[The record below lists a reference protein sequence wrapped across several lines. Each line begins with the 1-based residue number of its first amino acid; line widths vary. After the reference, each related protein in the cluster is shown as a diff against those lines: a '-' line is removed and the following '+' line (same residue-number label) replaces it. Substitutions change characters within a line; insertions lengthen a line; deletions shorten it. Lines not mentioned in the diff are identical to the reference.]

1 MEYLENLELTFNK
14 LLTDLKDDLSTIRTN
29 RPTPKLIE
37 DIEAV
42 YLGTSMPIKPL
53 GTISVEPPRNLVVT
67 PWDKEAINSVSK
79 AIEDAKLGFS
89 SSVMGAVVRVA
100 LPQLTD
106 ERRKELDRIVRN
118 IAEQNRIKMRVVRDE
133 VNKRVNQET
142 DQDTK
147 FRNKEKLQKL
157 VDAFNEKLD
166 ESVESKLTE
175 ISQ

>member
-1 MEYLENLELTFNK
+1 M
-14 LLTDLKDDLSTIRTN
+14 
-29 RPTPKLIE
+29 
-37 DIEAV
+37 
-42 YLGTSMPIKPL
+42 
-53 GTISVEPPRNLVVT
+53 
-67 PWDKEAINSVSK
+67 
-79 AIEDAKLGFS
+79 GFS

>member
-1 MEYLENLELTFNK
+1 
-14 LLTDLKDDLSTIRTN
+14 
-29 RPTPKLIE
+29 
-37 DIEAV
+37 
-42 YLGTSMPIKPL
+42 
-53 GTISVEPPRNLVVT
+53 
-67 PWDKEAINSVSK
+67 
-79 AIEDAKLGFS
+79 
-89 SSVMGAVVRVA
+89 MGAVVRVA